1 MKNKKFKIKFWQ
13 FFEDDKGYFSLMRLQ
28 SFLVLIL
35 TFWVIIYQITQGYK
49 YFDKIMANTTIKSLD
64 DAKMV
69 HDLFGNFVNV
79 ELVLMLLVAAF
90 VPKALQK
97 VVEMKYFNFGKSA
110 TKTEP
115 ENPTKP
121 VVNPTDKPTTKPSD
135 TNGDLSI

>member
-1 MKNKKFKIKFWQ
+1 
-13 FFEDDKGYFSLMRLQ
+13 
-28 SFLVLIL
+28 
-35 TFWVIIYQITQGYK
+35 
-49 YFDKIMANTTIKSLD
+49 MANTTIKSLD

-97 VVEMKYFNFGKSA
+97 VVEMKYINFGKSA

-115 ENPTKP
+115 ENTTKP